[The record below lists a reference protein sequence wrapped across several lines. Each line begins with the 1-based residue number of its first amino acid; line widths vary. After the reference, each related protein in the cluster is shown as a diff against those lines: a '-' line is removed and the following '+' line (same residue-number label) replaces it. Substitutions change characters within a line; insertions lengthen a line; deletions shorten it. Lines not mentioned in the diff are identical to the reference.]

1 MNCLLSLFTRIWRK
15 YIFTGSFAPERG
27 LASHSVTEEAPS
39 RVVEHVGNLNLS
51 PVPKH
56 TLMPVPTRPLDL
68 HFVFASHT
76 CVQHTYTTHTHT
88 YIHVHTD
95 TSRPPILGH
104 IYSHIIH
111 TSHTHTFSFQN
122 ARLTTTNH
130 GLLQG
135 ERCFGP
141 PSTSTASHGS
151 GTSTSVC
158 PPPRS
163 AVLRSHPERPCIP
176 IWCSKLVY
184 FRCPCRSAC
193 LCPGS
198 WGSYPECQP
207 VSFLI
212 RLCFLGAFC
221 LRTSVIDLKIQHTSG
236 RETKSALT
244 P

>member
-1 MNCLLSLFTRIWRK
+1 MCTT
-15 YIFTGSFAPERG
+15 Y
-27 LASHSVTEEAPS
+27 
-39 RVVEHVGNLNLS
+39 
-51 PVPKH
+51 
-56 TLMPVPTRPLDL
+56 L
-68 HFVFASHT
+68 HH
-76 CVQHTYTTHTHT
+76 THTHT